1 MVDVEGLSTA
11 GDAAPM
17 SKTVDTAGVIV
28 TVLSA
33 SSRGT
38 VDG

>member
-1 MVDVEGLSTA
+1 
-11 GDAAPM
+11 
-17 SKTVDTAGVIV
+17 VDTAGVIV